1 MALIT
6 HKVVWGDTLWDLG
19 IKYGVPYM
27 EIARIN
33 NISNPNLIY
42 VGQVLK
48 IKDDGG
54 GTVKPDPIPPSTTY
68 YVTIQAFGVQADTE
82 RKLFATWSF
91 SRSNTK
97 NYSVLWEYD
106 TGDGVWFIGRDG
118 TEEYQQTI
126 YDAPSNAK
134 KVRVKIKPNSETK
147 TVNGTETNY
156 WTGGWCTYK
165 EYSFKDAPPKPD
177 KPSTPNVEVDK
188 YKLTATLTNLSE
200 QSGKKVQFQIVVNDS
215 TIFAS
220 GTVDII
226 TSKAVYSKIIEAG
239 NKYKVRARTVIG
251 KEYSE
256 WTDYSNNYNSIP
268 SPPNSIT
275 QCRGTSATSIFL
287 AWTGVLSAENYD
299 IEYTNEVKYFESSD
313 QVQSIT
319 GVTATSYEKT
329 GLESGKQ
336 YFFRVRASNNQGKSD
351 WSGIKSVV
359 IGKDPGAPTTWSS
372 STTVVSGE
380 ELFLYWVHNTE
391 DGSNLTYSD
400 LEIIVG
406 GVKQTHKIK
415 NESSE
420 NKTVEFKVDTS
431 SYVEGTKIQWR
442 VRTSGVTMTFG
453 EWSIQRVI
461 DVYAPPTLTLTLRD
475 IDNNNISELTSF
487 PLVVSGIAG
496 PKTQVPTGYHLSV
509 IANGSYDTSDEIGN
523 YKRVNEGDEVY
534 SKYFDISTMLNTKIS
549 ASDIDLENNIEYTVR
564 CVVSMN
570 SGLTAEADA
579 LLTVAWTDKIYQPNA
594 EVGVNKEDVTAQIR
608 PFCLDENNL
617 PVEGVT
623 LSVYRR
629 EFDGSF
635 TEIGSGLINGNNA
648 FVIDPHPSLDYA
660 RYRIVATTDD
670 TGAVSYYD
678 VPGYPVGDKNII
690 IQWAETWSE
699 FDSTLSDQ
707 LSRPAW
713 SGSMIKLPYNVDVS
727 DNTDVDVEMVQYI
740 GRKRPVSYYGTQ
752 INQTSTWNADILKS
766 DKELLYAI
774 RRLAVWTGD
783 VYVREPS
790 GSGYW
795 ASINVSF
802 NQKHKELTI
811 PVTFN
816 ITRVEG
822 GI

>member
-177 KPSTPNVEVDK
+177 KPSTPSVEVDK

-287 AWTGVLSAENYD
+287 AWTGVPSAENYD

-635 TEIGSGLINGNNA
+635 TEIGSGLINGNNT

>member
-6 HKVVWGDTLWDLG
+6 HTVVWGDTLWDLG
-19 IKYGVPYM
+19 IRYGVPYM

-177 KPSTPNVEVDK
+177 KPSTPSVEVDK

-287 AWTGVLSAENYD
+287 AWTGVPSAENYD

-336 YFFRVRASNNQGKSD
+336 YFFRVRASNSQGKSD

-475 IDNNNISELTSF
+475 IDDNNISELTSF

-523 YKRVNEGDEVY
+523 YKRVNEGDEIY
-534 SKYFDISTMLNTKIS
+534 SKYFDISTMLNTRIS

-579 LLTVAWTDKIYQPNA
+579 LFTVAWTDKTYQPNA

-635 TEIGSGLINGNNA
+635 TEIGSGLINGNNT

-713 SGSMIKLPYNVDVS
+713 SGSMIKLPYNIDVS

-752 INQTSTWNADILKS
+752 INQTSTWNTDILKS

>member
-177 KPSTPNVEVDK
+177 KPSTPSVEVDK
-188 YKLTATLTNLSE
+188 YKLTATLDNLSE

-287 AWTGVLSAENYD
+287 AWTGVPSAENYD

-406 GVKQTHKIK
+406 GVKDTHKIK
-415 NESSE
+415 NESTE

-461 DVYAPPTLTLTLRD
+461 DIYAPPTLTLTLRD

-635 TEIGSGLINGNNA
+635 TEIGSGLINGNNT

-822 GI
+822 GM

>member
-54 GTVKPDPIPPSTTY
+54 GTVEPDPIPPSTTY
-68 YVTIQAFGVQADTE
+68 YVTVQAFGVQADTE

-177 KPSTPNVEVDK
+177 KPNTPSVEVDK

-256 WTDYSNNYNSIP
+256 WTDYSNNCNSIP

-287 AWTGVLSAENYD
+287 AWTGVPSAENYD

-461 DVYAPPTLTLTLRD
+461 DIYAPPTLTLTLRD

-523 YKRVNEGDEVY
+523 YKRVNEGDEIY

-579 LLTVAWTDKIYQPNA
+579 LLTVAWTDKLYQPNA

-635 TEIGSGLINGNNA
+635 TEIGSGLINGNNT

>member
-177 KPSTPNVEVDK
+177 KPSTPSVEVDK

-287 AWTGVLSAENYD
+287 AWTGVPSAENYD

-336 YFFRVRASNNQGKSD
+336 YFFRVRASNSQGKSD

-579 LLTVAWTDKIYQPNA
+579 LLTAAWTDKIYQPNA

-635 TEIGSGLINGNNA
+635 TEIGSGLINGNNT

>member
-6 HKVVWGDTLWDLG
+6 HTVVWGDTLWDLG

-27 EIARIN
+27 EIARLN
-33 NISNPNLIY
+33 NISNPSLIY

-54 GTVKPDPIPPSTTY
+54 GTVNPDPIPPSTTY

-177 KPSTPNVEVDK
+177 KPSTPSVEVDK
-188 YKLTATLTNLSE
+188 YKLTATLTNLTE

-251 KEYSE
+251 NEYSE
-256 WTDYSNNYNSIP
+256 WTDYSNNYNSVP

-275 QCRGTSATSIFL
+275 ECRGTSATSIFL
-287 AWTGVLSAENYD
+287 AWTGVPSAESYD

-351 WSGIKSVV
+351 WSRIKSVV

-415 NESSE
+415 NESTE
-420 NKTVEFKVDTS
+420 NKTVEFEVDTS
-431 SYVEGTKIQWR
+431 SYVEGTKIEWR

-461 DVYAPPTLTLTLRD
+461 DIYAPPTLTLTLRD
-475 IDNNNISELTSF
+475 ADNNNISELTSF

-509 IANGSYDTSDEIGN
+509 ISNGSYDTSDEIGN
-523 YKRVNEGDEVY
+523 YKRVNEGDEIY
-534 SKYFDISTMLNTKIS
+534 SKYFDISTMLNTRIS

-579 LLTVAWTDKIYQPNA
+579 LFTVSWTDKMYQPNA

-617 PVEGVT
+617 PVNGVT

-629 EFDGSF
+629 EFDGTF
-635 TEIGSGLINGNNA
+635 TEIGSGLTNGNNT

-707 LSRPAW
+707 LSKPAW

-752 INQTSTWNADILKS
+752 INQTSTWNTDILKS

-822 GI
+822 GM

>member
-177 KPSTPNVEVDK
+177 KPSTPSVEVDK

-287 AWTGVLSAENYD
+287 AWTGVPSAENYD

-336 YFFRVRASNNQGKSD
+336 YFFRVRTSNNQGKSD

-549 ASDIDLENNIEYTVR
+549 ASDIDLENNIEYTVH

-635 TEIGSGLINGNNA
+635 TEIGSGLINGNNT

>member
-6 HKVVWGDTLWDLG
+6 HTVVWGDTLWDLG
-19 IKYGVPYM
+19 IRYGVPYM

-177 KPSTPNVEVDK
+177 KPSTPSVEVDK

-287 AWTGVLSAENYD
+287 AWTGVPSAENYD

-336 YFFRVRASNNQGKSD
+336 YFFRVRASNSQGKSD

-453 EWSIQRVI
+453 EWSIQRII
-461 DVYAPPTLTLTLRD
+461 DIYAPPTLTLTLRD

-523 YKRVNEGDEVY
+523 YKRVNEGDEIY

-579 LLTVAWTDKIYQPNA
+579 LLTVAWTDKMYQPNA

-635 TEIGSGLINGNNA
+635 TEIGSGLINGNNT

>member
-33 NISNPNLIY
+33 NISNPSLIY

-177 KPSTPNVEVDK
+177 KPSTPSVEVDK

-287 AWTGVLSAENYD
+287 AWTGVPSAENYD

-336 YFFRVRASNNQGKSD
+336 YFFRVRASNSQGKSD

-635 TEIGSGLINGNNA
+635 TEIGSGLINGNNT

>member
-6 HKVVWGDTLWDLG
+6 HTVVWGDTLWDLG
-19 IKYGVPYM
+19 IRYGVPYM

-177 KPSTPNVEVDK
+177 KPSTPSVEVDK

-287 AWTGVLSAENYD
+287 AWTGVPSAENYD

-336 YFFRVRASNNQGKSD
+336 YFFRVRASNSQGKSD

-475 IDNNNISELTSF
+475 IDDNNISELTSF

-523 YKRVNEGDEVY
+523 YKRVNEGDEIY
-534 SKYFDISTMLNTKIS
+534 SKYFDISTMLNTRIS

-579 LLTVAWTDKIYQPNA
+579 LFTVAWTDKTYQPNA

-635 TEIGSGLINGNNA
+635 TEIGSGLINGNNT

-707 LSRPAW
+707 LSRPSW
-713 SGSMIKLPYNVDVS
+713 SGSMIKLPYNIDVS

-752 INQTSTWNADILKS
+752 INQTSTWNTDILKS

>member
-33 NISNPNLIY
+33 NISNPSLIY

-177 KPSTPNVEVDK
+177 KPSTPSVEVDK

-287 AWTGVLSAENYD
+287 AWTGVPSAENYD

-336 YFFRVRASNNQGKSD
+336 YFFRVRASNSQGKSD

-579 LLTVAWTDKIYQPNA
+579 LLTVAWTDKLYQPNA

-635 TEIGSGLINGNNA
+635 TEIGSGLINGNNT

>member
-6 HKVVWGDTLWDLG
+6 HTVVWGDTLWDLG

-27 EIARIN
+27 DIARLN
-33 NISNPNLIY
+33 NISNPSLIY

-54 GTVKPDPIPPSTTY
+54 GTVNPDPIPPSTTY

-118 TEEYQQTI
+118 TEEHQQTI

-177 KPSTPNVEVDK
+177 KPNTPSVEVDK
-188 YKLTATLTNLSE
+188 YKLTATLTNLTE

-251 KEYSE
+251 NEYSE

-287 AWTGVLSAENYD
+287 AWTGVPSAENYD
-299 IEYTNEVKYFESSD
+299 IEYTNEVKYFEGSD

-319 GVTATSYEKT
+319 GVTTTSYEKT

-453 EWSIQRVI
+453 EWSIQRII
-461 DVYAPPTLTLTLRD
+461 DIYAPPTLTLTLRD

-523 YKRVNEGDEVY
+523 YKRVNEGDEIY
-534 SKYFDISTMLNTKIS
+534 SKYFDISTMLNTRIS

-579 LLTVAWTDKIYQPNA
+579 LFTVSWTDKMYQPNA

-635 TEIGSGLINGNNA
+635 TEIGSGLTNGNNT

-707 LSRPAW
+707 LSKPAW

-752 INQTSTWNADILKS
+752 INQTSTWNTDILKS
-766 DKELLYAI
+766 DKEMLYAI

-822 GI
+822 GM

>member
-6 HKVVWGDTLWDLG
+6 HTVVWGDTLWDLG
-19 IKYGVPYM
+19 IRYGVPYM

-177 KPSTPNVEVDK
+177 KPSTPSVEVDK

-287 AWTGVLSAENYD
+287 AWTGVPSAENYD

-406 GVKQTHKIK
+406 GVKDTHKIK
-415 NESSE
+415 NESTE

-461 DVYAPPTLTLTLRD
+461 DIYAPPTLTLTLRD

-635 TEIGSGLINGNNA
+635 TEIGSGLINGNNT

>member
-6 HKVVWGDTLWDLG
+6 HTVVWGDTLWDLG

-27 EIARIN
+27 EIARLN
-33 NISNPNLIY
+33 NISNPSLIY

-54 GTVKPDPIPPSTTY
+54 GTVNPDPVPPSTTY
-68 YVTIQAFGVQADTE
+68 YVTIQAFGIQADTE

-118 TEEYQQTI
+118 TEEHQQTI

-177 KPSTPNVEVDK
+177 KPSTPSVEVDK

-226 TSKAVYSKIIEAG
+226 TSKAVYSKIIESG

-287 AWTGVLSAENYD
+287 AWTGVPSAENYD
-299 IEYTNEVKYFESSD
+299 IEYTNEVKYFEGSD

-319 GVTATSYEKT
+319 GVTTTSYEKT

-359 IGKDPGAPTTWSS
+359 IGKDPGSPTTWSS

-461 DVYAPPTLTLTLRD
+461 DIYAPPTLTLTLRD

-523 YKRVNEGDEVY
+523 YKRVNEGDEIY

-549 ASDIDLENNIEYTVR
+549 ASDVDLENNIEYTVR

-579 LLTVAWTDKIYQPNA
+579 LLTVAWTDKSYQPNA

-635 TEIGSGLINGNNA
+635 TEIGSGLINGNNT

-699 FDSTLSDQ
+699 FDSTSSDQ

-752 INQTSTWNADILKS
+752 INQTSTWNTDILKS